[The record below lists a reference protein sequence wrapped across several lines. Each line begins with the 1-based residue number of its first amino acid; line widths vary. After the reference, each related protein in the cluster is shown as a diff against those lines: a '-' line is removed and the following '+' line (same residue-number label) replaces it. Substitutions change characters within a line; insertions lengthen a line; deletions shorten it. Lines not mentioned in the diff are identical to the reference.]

1 MHLIKVDP
9 RALKDNPDRTRQT
22 KSTPQA
28 DALLLATIKAVGI
41 VQPPVITPEA
51 GGGNGY
57 LINAGHRRVKQ
68 AIAAGLKEIDVL
80 VDEAANDNGAMRSMI
95 ENIAREALNPVDQ
108 WRAIER
114 LVALGWTEEAIGV
127 ALALPVRQIR
137 KLRLL
142 ANVLPDALAHHG
154 SVNALRPYESAALRA
169 FARYERLTR
178 WLLALARRPKVR
190 RQAIRALA
198 RAPKVFEALLASALG

>member
-1 MHLIKVDP
+1 MHLMKVDP

-41 VQPPVITPEA
+41 VQPPIVFPET

-57 LINAGHRRVKQ
+57 IVNAGHRRIRQ
-68 AIAAGLKEIDVL
+68 AIAAGLEEIYVL
-80 VDEAANDNGAMRSMI
+80 VDAAANDNGAMRSI
-95 ENIAREALNPVDQ
+95 VENIAREALNPVDL

-127 ALALPVRQIR
+127 ALAQPVRQIR

-142 ANVLPDALAHHG
+142 SNILPAMLVCLAKG
-154 SVNALRPYESAALRA
+154 DIPNEQQLRTIAA
-169 FARYERLTR
+169 
-178 WLLALARRPKVR
+178 
-190 RQAIRALA
+190 
-198 RAPKVFEALLASALG
+198 ASLDE